1 MQRIFMEKCKKTSS
15 KIYKQL
21 VQQKVQ
27 QKVRNIHDEFDQIV
41 ELLH

>member
-1 MQRIFMEKCKKTSS
+1 MQRIFQEKCKKTSS

-21 VQQKVQ
+21 AQQNVQ
-27 QKVRNIHDEFDQIV
+27 QKVRSILDEFDQIV